1 MIVVQKHRDNDYV
14 NFVWSYDL
22 FLDRLE
28 DMVSWYENGGTSDK
42 GIWNEGSYQVKI
54 ILMGKL

>member
-54 ILMGKL
+54 I